1 MEKTLKDAEM
11 RLNAIN
17 GMRPNLSNA
26 LAAEEDAIKYNG
38 VKGWNEYL
46 HKQAQ
51 RRLKNSNSR
60 SR

>member
-1 MEKTLKDAEM
+1 MDKTVKDAEI
-11 RLNAIN
+11 RLNTLN

-46 HKQAQ
+46 RKQEL
-51 RRLKNSNSR
+51 RRSKNSRKRNG
-60 SR
+60 